1 MDRKVKVKGY
11 YKHFKGKIYM
21 VEDIAK
27 DSETLED
34 VVVYRALYG
43 DHKLWVRTYKDFIS
57 EVDHDKYPDV
67 KQEYRFEELRKE
79 DIYDRH

>member
-1 MDRKVKVKGY
+1 MNVKVKGF
-11 YKHFKGKIYM
+11 YKHFKGKYYI

-43 DHKLWVRTYKDFIS
+43 EKQLWVRKYSDFVS
-57 EVDHDKYPDV
+57 EVDHNKYPDV
-67 KQEYRFEELRKE
+67 KQKFRFEEVRKE
-79 DIYDRH
+79 DIYDRY

>member
-1 MDRKVKVKGY
+1 MRKVKVKGY

-21 VEDIAK
+21 VEDIAC
-27 DSETLED
+27 DCETLED

-43 DHKLWVRTYKDFIS
+43 DRQLWVRSYKDFIS

-67 KQEYRFEELRKE
+67 KQKYRFEELRKE
-79 DIYDRH
+79 DIYDRY